1 MALRSSIVPLAQGSN
16 VWIDMLANL
25 FSIPNSPISLL
36 LCLVC
41 LLGCLVIGIPIAV
54 FFLECAFAM
63 LPVRKG
69 STWKRPISAVL
80 VPAHNESLGIEPVL
94 RGLLADLGENDRLI
108 VIADNCTDDTAA
120 RARATG
126 ATVIERNDDHLRGKG
141 YALDCGLK
149 SLRDNPP
156 QVVIVVDADCL
167 VQSGTLEKI
176 ASTAFA
182 TGRPTQA
189 LNLLD
194 PPADPRPKDAVSAL
208 AFLVKNWVRPSGLH
222 WLGMPGILTGTGMAL
237 PWSVMQNASLASGNI
252 VEDMQL
258 SMDLAIAGHPALFCP
273 GTKVLGQLPG
283 QNSAAKTQ
291 RTRWEHGHLSTIR
304 TQVPR
309 LVREAFKQRRIDL
322 FVIAMDLSVPPLSLL
337 VMLWGVLMAAC
348 FCVGVAVQVWLPAA
362 ILAVQGAMIS
372 VAILAAWVK
381 FGRQQLPARTLLS
394 VPFYLMWKIPLY
406 ISYMVR
412 PQTKWVRTERDANPP
427 QSPGP

>member
-1 MALRSSIVPLAQGSN
+1 
-16 VWIDMLANL
+16 MLVSL
-25 FSIPNSPISLL
+25 FSLPNSTLG
-36 LCLVC
+36 LVFGVIA
-41 LLGCLVIGIPIAV
+41 LLGCLIISIPITV

-69 STWKRPISAVL
+69 FSARRPSAAVL
-80 VPAHNESLGIEPVL
+80 VPAHNEALGIEPVL
-94 RGLLADLGENDRLI
+94 RGILADLAATDRLI
-108 VIADNCTDDTAA
+108 VIADNCTDDTAELA
-120 RARATG
+120 RVAG
-126 ATVIERNDDHLRGKG
+126 ATVIERNDNERRGKG

-156 QVVIVVDADCL
+156 EVVIVMDADCL
-167 VQSGTLEKI
+167 VQTGTLERI
-176 ASTAFA
+176 AATAFA

-189 LNLLD
+189 LYLLD
-194 PPADPRPKDAVSAL
+194 PPSNPRPKDAVSAL

-237 PWSVMQNASLASGNI
+237 PWSVIREASLASGNI

-291 RTRWEHGHLSTIR
+291 RTRWEHGHLRTIK
-304 TQVPR
+304 TQVTR
-309 LVREAFKQRRIDL
+309 LIRESLKQRRIDL

-337 VMLWGVLMAAC
+337 VMIWGALTVAS
-348 FCVGVAVQVWLPAA
+348 VGVGFAVQVWLPAA
-362 ILAVQGAMIS
+362 ILALEGSMIG
-372 VAILAAWVK
+372 VAILAAWIK

-394 VPFYLMWKIPLY
+394 VPFYLLWKIPLY
-406 ISYMVR
+406 VSYMVR
-412 PQTKWVRTERDANPP
+412 PQTKWVRTERDAKPP
-427 QSPGP
+427 Q

>member
-1 MALRSSIVPLAQGSN
+1 
-16 VWIDMLANL
+16 MLVSL
-25 FSIPNSPISLL
+25 FSIPNSPLGL
-36 LCLVC
+36 MLGLFA
-41 LLGCLVIGIPIAV
+41 LLGCLVISIPISV

-63 LPVRKG
+63 LPARKG
-69 STWKRPISAVL
+69 STAKRPTAAVL
-80 VPAHNESLGIEPVL
+80 VPAHNEALGIEPVL
-94 RGLLADLGENDRLI
+94 RAILADLRESDRLI
-108 VIADNCTDDTAA
+108 VIADNCTDDTAVH
-120 RARATG
+120 ARATG
-126 ATVIERNDDHLRGKG
+126 ATVIERNDNERRGKG
-141 YALDCGLK
+141 YALDCGLQ

-156 QVVIVVDADCL
+156 EVVIVIDADCL

-194 PPADPRPKDAVSAL
+194 PPANPRPKDAVSAL

-237 PWSVMQNASLASGNI
+237 PWSVIRDASLASGNI

-291 RTRWEHGHLSTIR
+291 RTRWEHGHLRTIK

-309 LVREAFKQRRIDL
+309 LIRESLKQRRIDL

-337 VMLWGVLMAAC
+337 VMLWGALMGAC
-348 FCVGVAVQVWLPAA
+348 FGVGFAVNQWLPAA
-362 ILAVQGAMIS
+362 ILGVEGWMIG
-372 VAILAAWVK
+372 VAILAAWIK

-406 ISYMVR
+406 VSYMIR

-427 QSPGP
+427 QSPQP

>member
-1 MALRSSIVPLAQGSN
+1 MIASLFAFPL
-16 VWIDMLANL
+16 
-25 FSIPNSPISLL
+25 SPLGLL
-36 LCLVC
+36 LGLFA
-41 LLGCLVIGIPIAV
+41 LWGCLVISIPISV

-69 STWKRPISAVL
+69 PTGQRPTAAVL
-80 VPAHNESLGIEPVL
+80 VPAHNEAQGIAPVL
-94 RGLLADLGENDRLI
+94 RGILSDLTETDRLI
-108 VIADNCTDDTAA
+108 VIADNCTDDTASI
-120 RARATG
+120 ARATG
-126 ATVIERNDDHLRGKG
+126 ATVIERNDNELRGKG

-156 QVVIVVDADCL
+156 QVVIVIDADCL
-167 VQSGTLEKI
+167 VEKGTLERI
-176 ASTAFA
+176 AATAYA

-194 PPADPRPKDAVSAL
+194 PPPNPRPKDAVSAL

-237 PWSVMQNASLASGNI
+237 PWSVLREASLASGNI

-291 RTRWEHGHLSTIR
+291 RTRWEHGHLSTIK

-309 LVREAFKQRRIDL
+309 LIRESLKQRRIDL

-337 VMLWGVLMAAC
+337 VMLWGALMAAC
-348 FCVGVAVQVWLPAA
+348 VCLGFVTHVWLPATIVA
-362 ILAVQGAMIS
+362 IQGGMVG
-372 VAILAAWVK
+372 VAILAAWIK

-406 ISYMVR
+406 VSYMLR

-427 QSPGP
+427 QPPQP